1 MNNMEEMKNSQVQTL
16 DDDLLEG
23 VAGGVLPGE
32 YSEDY
37 LQLIR
42 EQEKY
47 LRRQGSLEAIERL
60 KNK

>member
-1 MNNMEEMKNSQVQTL
+1 MEEMKNSQVQAL

-23 VAGGVLPGE
+23 VAVGVLPGE

-37 LQLIR
+37 LQMIR

-47 LRRQGSLEAIERL
+47 LRRQGSLEERERL